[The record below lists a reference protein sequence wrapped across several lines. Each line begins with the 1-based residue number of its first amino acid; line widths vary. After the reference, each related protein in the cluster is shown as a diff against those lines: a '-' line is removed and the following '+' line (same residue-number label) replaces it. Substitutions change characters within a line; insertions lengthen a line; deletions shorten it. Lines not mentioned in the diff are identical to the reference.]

1 MNSSEGNL
9 GQTVRQGV
17 ARMRERLQAE
27 QKLAE
32 VAREYPEMA
41 ATEMLVFGG
50 GNGTA
55 CGGSSWRPSVAPSAV
70 SAPDSGAA

>member
-41 ATEMLVFGG
+41 AREMLVFGG
-50 GNGTA
+50 GTGPPA
-55 CGGSSWRPSVAPSAV
+55 AAAPGDLRLLHQ
-70 SAPDSGAA
+70 P